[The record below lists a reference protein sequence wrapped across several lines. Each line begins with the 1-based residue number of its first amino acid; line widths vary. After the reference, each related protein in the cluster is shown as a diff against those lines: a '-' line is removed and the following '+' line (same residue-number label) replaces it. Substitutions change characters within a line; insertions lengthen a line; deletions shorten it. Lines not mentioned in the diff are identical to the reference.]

1 MSAINR
7 RRARATAYLRHAH
20 HCGFCGREFHG
31 NGFGRHLRAEYLKG
45 LPADTLARYPGI
57 DLKGLRRLYRELP
70 TPAGD
75 VDPRA

>member
-7 RRARATAYLRHAH
+7 RRARATAHLRRQHI
-20 HCGFCGREFHG
+20 CPFCGGQFHG
-31 NGFGRHLRAEYLKG
+31 NGYGRHLRAELLVY

-57 DLKGLRRLYRELP
+57 DVKGLRRLYREMP